1 MIALHRVVRSICMAS
16 INAPEGSWHNR
27 ADLSMAGLGL
37 ISGILSV
44 TWGMNDL
51 SNSWMQPVAS
61 LFGLSPELVPIGFFF
76 GTVVALSM
84 WRWTGSRV
92 AVPVML
98 VVTMYAWS
106 AAIQVAIRTQRHVDD
121 DPHLIAAS
129 LGAGAVGAG
138 ITHLGCALFA
148 PELRRPMRI
157 LTTIVV
163 GAVAGLLLYLS
174 QRKFVDERLLYLVWQ
189 PAVAFAI
196 GWGLTKRSS
205 AA

>member
-1 MIALHRVVRSICMAS
+1 MAS
-16 INAPEGSWHNR
+16 INATGSGWQNR

-44 TWGMNDL
+44 TWGMSDPG
-51 SNSWMQPVAS
+51 SSWLQPLANV
-61 LFGLSPELVPIGFFF
+61 FGLSPELVPIGFFF
-76 GTVVALSM
+76 GAVVALSM
-84 WRWTGSRV
+84 WRWTGSV
-92 AVPVML
+92 LAVPVML
-98 VVTMYAWS
+98 IVTMYAWS

-138 ITHLGCALFA
+138 ITHLGCAVFA
-148 PELRRPMRI
+148 RELRRPMRI

-174 QRKFVDERLLYLVWQ
+174 QRKYVDDRVLYLVWQ

-196 GWGLTKRSS
+196 GMGLASRASN
-205 AA
+205 

>member
-1 MIALHRVVRSICMAS
+1 MTST
-16 INAPEGSWHNR
+16 NAAGSSWQNR

-51 SNSWMQPVAS
+51 SSSWLQPLAII
-61 LFGLSPELVPIGFFF
+61 FGLSPELVPIGFFF

-84 WRWTGSRV
+84 WRWTGSLV
-92 AVPVML
+92 AIPVML

-148 PELRRPMRI
+148 RELRRPMRI

-163 GAVAGLLLYLS
+163 GAIAGMLLYLS

-189 PAVAFAI
+189 PAVAFTI
-196 GWGLTKRSS
+196 GMGLTKR
-205 AA
+205 AHG

>member
-1 MIALHRVVRSICMAS
+1 MAS
-16 INAPEGSWHNR
+16 VHSAGGWRHR

-37 ISGILSV
+37 LSGILSV
-44 TWGMNDL
+44 SWGTSSDIGTAWL
-51 SNSWMQPVAS
+51 EPIALV
-61 LFGLSPELVPIGFFF
+61 FGLAPELLPIGLFF
-76 GTVVALSM
+76 GAVVGLSV
-84 WRWTGSRV
+84 WRWTGRML
-92 AVPVML
+92 AVPV
-98 VVTMYAWS
+98 VIVATMYAWS

-148 PELRRPMRI
+148 RELRRPMRI
-157 LTTIVV
+157 ALTVAV

-174 QRKFVDERLLYLVWQ
+174 QRKYLDERLLYLVWQ

-196 GWGLTKRSS
+196 GMGLVERDRQV
-205 AA
+205 